1 MHLSLQQN
9 AEGWFI
15 TDLFE
20 GTSRGYGQQEVPARI
35 ILEELSLDGFGILAR
50 YPDLFSIE
58 CQTKNNALRRV
69 WQPVNEQAL
78 LETISGIR
86 QFAKLRDL
94 YFSQFVQTVMASPE
108 GALIRCDYSHAV
120 SRSTPERSVEITVAA
135 GEDWLD
141 RAALEALFRKHG
153 TGKSLFRCRL
163 ICGRIRTRWW
173 SDRLTC
179 RAADRK

>member
-1 MHLSLQQN
+1 M
-9 AEGWFI
+9 
-15 TDLFE
+15 
-20 GTSRGYGQQEVPARI
+20 
-35 ILEELSLDGFGILAR
+35 
-50 YPDLFSIE
+50 
-58 CQTKNNALRRV
+58 

-78 LETISGIR
+78 LETISGNR
-86 QFAKLRDL
+86 QFAKLRNL

-141 RAALEALFRKHG
+141 RAALEALFRKYG
-153 TGKSLFRCRL
+153 TGKNLFRCRR

-173 SDRLTC
+173 SGRLTC
-179 RAADRK
+179 RSADRK